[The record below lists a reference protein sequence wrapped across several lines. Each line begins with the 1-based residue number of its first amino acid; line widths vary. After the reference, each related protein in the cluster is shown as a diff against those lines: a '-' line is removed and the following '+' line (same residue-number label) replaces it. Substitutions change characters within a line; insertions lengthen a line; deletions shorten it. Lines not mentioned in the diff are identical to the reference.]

1 MALSP
6 SKPAKRAAQTGAK
19 IMISYIE
26 GPTDVIAC
34 TIRDGFTSTEMS
46 ALVSKVDQALKT
58 NAKTHMFVEIDDIG
72 DVDWSVL
79 AEQLPRSIAIL
90 RQLRRFGRVG
100 VVSDDPWIRLWTRA
114 ESALLPNISYEL
126 FRKRERDRALGWV
139 NGRMDKAH
147 APSLTIIPTE
157 NPSIIAYDID
167 GNVTAADMD
176 TAIAQI
182 GPRLS
187 NATGPVRVLARV
199 GELDVPSFSALL
211 RDRYLS
217 LKKDTLRRLERYAVV
232 GGPEW
237 LRKSVQAMA
246 PLFDFEIRHFAPA
259 DEAEAWQWIGA
270 PAPLERETAK
280 AAPEVAIA

>member
-1 MALSP
+1 
-6 SKPAKRAAQTGAK
+6 
-19 IMISYIE
+19 MISYIDSQ
-26 GPTDVIAC
+26 TDVIAC
-34 TIRDGFTSTEMS
+34 TIRDGFSSAEMS
-46 ALVSKVDQALKT
+46 ALVARVEQALRT
-58 NAKTHMFVEIDDIG
+58 NAKTHMFVEINDIG
-72 DVDWSVL
+72 DVDWTVM
-79 AEQLPRSIAIL
+79 AEQLPRSIPIL
-90 RQLRRFGRVG
+90 RQLRRFGRLA
-100 VVSDDPWIRLWTRA
+100 VVSNDPWIRLWTRA

-126 FRKRERDRALGWV
+126 FRKRERDRALDWV
-139 NGRMDKAH
+139 NGRVKEPH

-176 TAIAQI
+176 TAIAHV
-182 GPRLS
+182 GPRLG
-187 NATGPVRVLARV
+187 NDTGPVRVLARV

-211 RDRYLS
+211 RERYLS

-246 PLFDFEIRHFAPA
+246 PLFDFEIRHFTRA

-270 PAPLERETAK
+270 PRSSERVSAK
-280 AAPEVAIA
+280 AAPEVAVA